1 MATHEV
7 TLDDVIE
14 IRRLAGLT
22 ANTFARFRLNQLG
35 NELKSAVGTSVPG
48 PSKPKKEKETAPNDA
63 ATAAPTPAASST
75 APAPAPAAAPV
86 PVPATAASTTPTAS
100 ASATP
105 APVATAKATPVVR
118 YEQMKR
124 YAWDQTAKNVK
135 IYASSLDG
143 VESLDAE
150 AITTEFQPQSVKLKI
165 HGLKGKNLVLY
176 IELADKIRPG
186 NCSHKVRAG
195 RVVLVL
201 RKAEDKQWEHLTK
214 ADAAKIKVPKFE
226 EGEDPT
232 QGLMGMMKNM
242 YEEGDED
249 TRKLIGKAMAEGR
262 AKGGAM

>member
-186 NCSHKVRAG
+186 NWLVGGTKDNQRTKVCNGVVSASACVNRNSLPEIKHRHLHNQSLSTRLHG
-195 RVVLVL
+195 DNVLVEKPCQ
-201 RKAEDKQWEHLTK
+201 RATK
-214 ADAAKIKVPKFE
+214 TTP
-226 EGEDPT
+226 
-232 QGLMGMMKNM
+232 
-242 YEEGDED
+242 
-249 TRKLIGKAMAEGR
+249 
-262 AKGGAM
+262 